1 MRSDARIV
9 VVVALLVAA
18 TIAGCGDEAKPLRIG
33 VITDCTGIFRSLEDA
48 ELSGASLPLIQ
59 RGAKLHGRRAS
70 DGIGTADVAG
80 TPVQLVRGCT
90 ESLEFSVLIG
100 EVRRLVENTDVDVIV
115 AGTTGPDEVVL
126 REVAQRYPHVLFVP
140 VVNGPHEV
148 MLHREAP
155 NLYRFAADYGQG
167 VAGLA
172 DHAYRRLGWRRA
184 AIVTAPWAGGWAERD
199 AFTAEFCALG
209 GRVTSQVSP
218 VFSFDAQG
226 GEVARV
232 PRDVDGVAVLGA
244 SSFFQ
249 PDGFIHRL
257 ARRVGDPARHIVVG
271 PDTVDDV
278 DTLKANADALRGVV
292 AGSYLDPTSRQEYLR
307 AFAEAFP
314 GLPEAVADSPL
325 VRGFRDGV
333 EAVLQGFE
341 RSGGDAQQLP
351 VALAHL
357 HADLLDGPVRLDRT
371 RQGVVTSRVVRIS
384 RSGKPTLTPVRNI
397 PDVDE
402 SIGGLIA
409 ASASPSDRPAPCRRG
424 HAPPPWAR

>member
-1 MRSDARIV
+1 MLIGV
-9 VVVALLVAA
+9 VLLVAV
-18 TIAGCGDEAKPLRIG
+18 TIAGCGDGAKPLRIG
-33 VITDCTGIFRSLEDA
+33 VITDCTGIYRSLEDA

-59 RGAKLHGRRAS
+59 HGAKLHARRAS
-70 DGIGTADVAG
+70 DGIGMAEVAG
-80 TPVQLVRGCT
+80 RSVQLVRGCT
-90 ESLEFSVLIG
+90 ESLEFSVLTG
-100 EVRRLVENTDVDVIV
+100 EVRRLVENEHVDIIV

-126 REVAQRYPHVLFVP
+126 RDLAHRYPHVLFVP
-140 VVNGPHEV
+140 VVHGPREV
-148 MLHREAP
+148 MLHRAAP
-155 NLYRFAADYGQG
+155 NVYRFAADYGQG

-184 AIVTAPWAGGWAERD
+184 AIVTAPWEGGWSERD

-218 VFSFDAQG
+218 VYLFDAQG
-226 GEVARV
+226 GDVARV

-244 SSFFQ
+244 ASFFQ

-292 AGSYLDPTSRQEYLR
+292 AGSYLDPASRKEYLR

-314 GLPEAVADSPL
+314 GVPESVADSWL
-325 VRGFRDGV
+325 VRGFRDAV
-333 EAVLQGFE
+333 EVVLRGFE
-341 RSGGDAQQLP
+341 RSGGHAQQLP
-351 VALAHL
+351 VALTHL
-357 HADLLDGPVRLDRT
+357 HTDLLGGPVRLDRR

-384 RSGKPTLTPVRNI
+384 HSGEPTLTPVRSI
-397 PDVDE
+397 PNVDE

-409 ASASPSDRPAPCRRG
+409 ASASASDRPAPCRRG
-424 HAPPPWAR
+424 HTPPPWAQ